1 MIKLLL
7 KIMEMSPESLQN
19 RLSFNIKM
27 NRKRVS
33 LSQERLAEEAG
44 ISVQMMSDIEGC
56 RRWPSEKTLAKIST
70 ALGVDAHALFL
81 PEDYKPEASAQVRAS
96 IAIDLQKI
104 FSESVE
110 KYLNGFSA
118 QT

>member
-1 MIKLLL
+1 MT
-7 KIMEMSPESLQN
+7 PESLQK

-56 RRWPSEKTLAKIST
+56 RRWPSEKTLAKISN

-81 PEDYKPEASAQVRAS
+81 PENYNPETSAQVRAA
-96 IAIDLQKI
+96 IADDLQKI

-110 KYLNGFSA
+110 RYLNYFTQA
-118 QT
+118 N